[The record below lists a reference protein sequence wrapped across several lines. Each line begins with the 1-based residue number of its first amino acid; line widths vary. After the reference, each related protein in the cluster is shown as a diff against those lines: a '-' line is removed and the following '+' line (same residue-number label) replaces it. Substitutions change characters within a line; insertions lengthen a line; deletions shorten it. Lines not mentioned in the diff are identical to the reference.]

1 MFILKILLL
10 PLSILY
16 GLITAFRNLLF
27 DWGIFRVTKHQ
38 VPIISV
44 GNLSMGGTGKTPH
57 VEFLVS
63 RLKEKH
69 QLATLSRGYGRKTK
83 GYVLA
88 NSESDANTIGDEPLQ
103 YYHKFENIKVAVD
116 GNRNRGAKKLLFAHP
131 EIELLILD
139 DAYQHR
145 YIHRDLNI
153 MLTDF
158 HNVYKKDH
166 VVPSGQL
173 REFRR
178 GAKRADI
185 IIITKTPVVLS
196 PITRRRFEDELKL
209 KDHQKLLFSK
219 IEYDGFVCFNHNNKL
234 IKSPNVSTIILFA
247 GIANSYPL
255 QDYLKK
261 YCNELIVLS
270 FADHHNYSQK
280 DIELIHKTYT
290 DVFGKNKIMVTTE
303 KDAQRLA
310 TTKHKELLKSC
321 PLYYI
326 PIHVTFHNGDETIL
340 MDGIQNIF

>member
-1 MFILKILLL
+1 MFILRILLL
-10 PLSILY
+10 PLSVIY
-16 GLITAFRNLLF
+16 GTITFIRNLLF
-27 DWGIFRVTKHQ
+27 DWRIFSVTKHQ

-63 RLKEKH
+63 RLKDQY

-88 NSESDANTIGDEPLQ
+88 DSESDANTIGDEPLQ

-116 GNRNRGAKKLLFAHP
+116 GNRNRGAKKILQTHP
-131 EIELLILD
+131 ETQLLILD

-153 MLTDF
+153 MLSDF

-178 GAKRADI
+178 GVNRADV

-209 KDHQKLLFSK
+209 KNNQKLLFSK
-219 IEYDGFVCFNHNNKL
+219 IEYDGFVSFNHGNRLEKE
-234 IKSPNVSTIILFA
+234 PTASTILLFA

-255 QDYLKK
+255 QDYLKRF
-261 YCNELIVLS
+261 CNELIVLS
-270 FADHHNYSQK
+270 FADHHNYSKK
-280 DIELIHKTYT
+280 DIDLIFETYN
-290 DVFGKNKIMVTTE
+290 DVFSKNKMIVTTE
-303 KDAQRLA
+303 KDAQRLS
-310 TTKHKELLKSC
+310 TSEHKAVLNAC
-321 PLYYI
+321 PLFYV
-326 PIHVTFHNGDETIL
+326 PIHIAFHNGDEEALIDT
-340 MDGIQNIF
+340 IQNIF